1 MVNKMKP
8 IEHTKMRT
16 EKEIRERLEI
26 LKKLNDVLNNEIRY
40 LKWVLGEI

>member
-1 MVNKMKP
+1 MNKIEKP
-8 IEHTKMRT
+8 KMRT

>member
-1 MVNKMKP
+1 MSKIEKP
-8 IEHTKMRT
+8 KMRT

-40 LKWVLGEI
+40 LKWVLGET